1 MDDGADRAGI
11 VRVARWMSGWILRR
25 GKSSG
30 RGNAGEV
37 AAFAAEVFE
46 MDVPERDS
54 ELQHHRCKRE
64 PRATPSIGTNP
75 THQANCPAS
84 TQE

>member
-1 MDDGADRAGI
+1 
-11 VRVARWMSGWILRR
+11 
-25 GKSSG
+25 
-30 RGNAGEV
+30 
-37 AAFAAEVFE
+37 
-46 MDVPERDS
+46 MDVPERDD

>member
-37 AAFAAEVFE
+37 AAVAAEVFE
-46 MDVPERDS
+46 MDVPE
-54 ELQHHRCKRE
+54 
-64 PRATPSIGTNP
+64 
-75 THQANCPAS
+75 
-84 TQE
+84 